1 MQEDESSL
9 QPRAIWDGRVY
20 AHLCLLLL
28 EQQIA
33 ISLVSAEFR
42 RAAQQ
47 LTTLTRVLERFPT
60 ILRDFVPSAH
70 MLLGACTTQ
79 HTCAR
84 VAAAPLSLPI
94 PTRAPCA
101 TPRAGQYAHDLH
113 EHAPASTHFGRVLSS
128 EAMHLGH
135 LVPFIFTKW
144 LQVVANKRVK
154 MLIINNYYDPGYT
167 FGRNLCSL
175 LRKLIFKLWK

>member
-33 ISLVSAEFR
+33 NSLVSAEFR

-128 EAMHLGH
+128 EAMHLH
-135 LVPFIFTKW
+135 TLAAAAAALSALHV
-144 LQVVANKRVK
+144 
-154 MLIINNYYDPGYT
+154 DPGP
-167 FGRNLCSL
+167 GGVDRAAAL
-175 LRKLIFKLWK
+175 LQQQELSHKLPRHER